1 MRVTEYIAYITRENL
16 ALSKN
21 PKEYEYTHLTL
32 TNRIKRERYD
42 YQKIQRRRINDEK
55 YGSF

>member
-1 MRVTEYIAYITRENL
+1 MRLTEYIDYITRSNL

-21 PKEYEYTHLTL
+21 PKRHEYTHLTL
-32 TNRIKRERYD
+32 TNRIKRERYE
-42 YQKIQRRRINDEK
+42 YQKRLRRIMHEEK